1 MNDSDL
7 PAALGAI
14 ERSISGRLPE
24 GERATFAHALEQLAR
39 GKDLSRAHWAF
50 LADTLRHLPDTEAR
64 DVVAPVIAGM
74 DLLASGQ
81 EWPGAAAAEAV
92 RAAAGAWL
100 DDEAES
106 WAAWAAE
113 AAADAAQAAWDQ
125 APQSWAETEA
135 VAWAVGSAAW
145 AAENAAVETARQ
157 RDALLRLIA
166 EAPFKNIDA

>member
-1 MNDSDL
+1 
-7 PAALGAI
+7 
-14 ERSISGRLPE
+14 
-24 GERATFAHALEQLAR
+24 
-39 GKDLSRAHWAF
+39 
-50 LADTLRHLPDTEAR
+50 
-64 DVVAPVIAGM
+64 
-74 DLLASGQ
+74 
-81 EWPGAAAAEAV
+81 V